1 MIVDLPD
8 TTTSLVSKAL
18 VKIREEGG
26 VVALGRVLTL
36 VIATAPGAEEEAIE
50 AANDASREHPMRVI
64 VVATEPDDDSSSVPA
79 RLDAEIRVGGDAGA
93 SEVIVLRA
101 WGDAARDEESL
112 VMGLLLPDAPVVTW
126 WPGAA
131 PEVPGTSPLGRIAQR
146 RITDASTQPDPQTAL
161 HALAASYMPGDA
173 DFAWTRLTLWRAQL
187 AAVLDQPPYEPV
199 TGVDVTGAIDSPST
213 TLLAAWLRLQ
223 LGAPSTCQLTGVE
236 AGSHGIHGVRL
247 ERASGAI
254 ELVRD
259 VPGVATLRQPSQ
271 PTHDVALPRRT
282 LRDCLADELRRL
294 DPDELYGEVIRS
306 GLAQLE
312 AGDEEVS
319 A

>member
-1 MIVDLPD
+1 MIVELPD
-8 TTTSLVSKAL
+8 TTTSQVSKTL

-36 VIATAPGAEEEAIE
+36 VIATSPGSEEEAIE

-64 VVATEPDDDSSSVPA
+64 VVSSDPDELPDADA

-101 WGDAARDEESL
+101 CGDAALDEESL

-126 WPGAA
+126 WPGVA
-131 PEVPGTSPLGRIAQR
+131 PAVPAESPLGRIAQR
-146 RITDASTQPDPQTAL
+146 RITDASTQPDPQDAL
-161 HALAASYMPGDA
+161 HGCTASYRPGDA

-187 AAVLDQPPYEPV
+187 AAVLDQPPYAPV
-199 TGVDVTGAIDSPST
+199 TGVRVTGAIDSPST
-213 TLLAAWLRLQ
+213 TLLAAWLHLQ
-223 LGAPSTCQLTGVE
+223 LDAPTTYELTPVD

-247 ERASGAI
+247 ERDGGAV
-254 ELVRD
+254 ELIRD
-259 VPGVATLRQPSQ
+259 VPGVATLSQPGQ
-271 PTHDVALPRRT
+271 PTHHVALPRRN

-294 DPDELYGEVIRS
+294 DPDELYGEVITS
-306 GLAQLE
+306 GLSLLGDAE
-312 AGDEEVS
+312 AEGVH

>member
-8 TTTSLVSKAL
+8 TTTSLVSKTL

-36 VIATAPGAEEEAIE
+36 VIATAQGDEEEAIE

-64 VVATEPDDDSSSVPA
+64 VVSTDPGTDTSELPP

-126 WPGAA
+126 WPGTA

-146 RITDASTQPDPQTAL
+146 RITDASTQPDPQAAL
-161 HALAASYMPGDA
+161 QALSASYMPGDA

-199 TGVDVTGAIDSPST
+199 TGVEVTGAIDSPST
-213 TLLAAWLRLQ
+213 TLLAAWLRMQ
-223 LGAPSTCQLTGVE
+223 LGAPSACRLTGIE

-247 ERASGAI
+247 ERASGTI

-306 GLAQLE
+306 GLAQL
-312 AGDEEVS
+312 ADSVEEVT